1 MFGALKPR
9 INQIKSHKNQFL
21 LVPERQNLLIQT
33 CRFSIPT
40 IFWLSNLV
48 AISRASG
55 TITDRTLY
63 ISFHSSETV
72 CKSTLKFEPW
82 SKLKLRFKMENIHR
96 RTGFIFGFWH
106 LWQSQCQPSS
116 LWLQE
121 GFKKHSI
128 VHQIVQMPQG
138 QKQLLPQ
145 MHTLD
150 YLL

>member
-9 INQIKSHKNQFL
+9 INEINSHKNQLL

-55 TITDRTLY
+55 TITDRTLH
-63 ISFHSSETV
+63 ISFHLSETV
-72 CKSTLKFEPW
+72 CKSTLSHEASSNSD
-82 SKLKLRFKMENIHR
+82 SKWKISIEEQASFLAFD
-96 RTGFIFGFWH
+96 IFGRANVNH
-106 LWQSQCQPSS
+106 LHC
-116 LWLQE
+116 
-121 GFKKHSI
+121 GCRKDYNKHSI

-138 QKQLLPQ
+138 
-145 MHTLD
+145 
-150 YLL
+150 